1 MQIYQVGGAVRDAL
15 MGFSPKDKDYV
26 VVGATAAQMLSLGF
40 TQVGADFPVFLHP
53 QTADEYALARTERK
67 AGTGYHGFLVN
78 TENVS
83 LEEDLS
89 RRDLT
94 INAMAMDGQGAV
106 LDPHGGR
113 ADLYRKVLRHVGP
126 AFSEDPLRVLRVARF
141 WARLGPQWSVAPETL
156 TLMAGM
162 VRAGDL
168 DDLTPERI
176 WKEVSR
182 GLMEPHPGL
191 MLQLLHQLGVFE
203 LEVMADYRG
212 VLQGRPELLA
222 QAATAGDPLE
232 VRFALAFPRVWDKA
246 QALASRVPVLTRE
259 VAHLATELQAQ
270 GLGEFERLLP
280 DQKLRTLERMDPY
293 RQVERVE
300 LVLRVLRHWDASAA
314 ALLARALER
323 IVSVDVKAIA
333 RDMPPSPAVGQ
344 AIRQARLAVVDD

>member
-1 MQIYQVGGAVRDAL
+1 MNVYQVGGAVRDAL
-15 MGFSPKDKDYV
+15 MGLSPKDKDYV

-94 INAMAMDGQGAV
+94 INAMAMDGEGAV
-106 LDPHGGR
+106 VDPHGGQ
-113 ADLYRKVLRHVGP
+113 ADLSLKVLRHVGP

-141 WARLGPQWSVAPETL
+141 WARLGPKWTVAPETL
-156 TLMAGM
+156 TLMADM
-162 VRAGDL
+162 VRVGDL

-182 GLMEPHPGL
+182 GLMEPHPEL
-191 MLQLLHQLGVFE
+191 MLQLLCQLGVFE
-203 LEVMADYRG
+203 LDVMADYRG
-212 VLQGRPELLA
+212 VHQSDHELLA
-222 QAATAGDPLE
+222 QAAVAGEPAE

-246 QALASRVPVLTRE
+246 QALACRVPVLTRE
-259 VAHLATELQAQ
+259 VVHLATELRTH
-270 GLGEFERLLP
+270 GLANFDTLP
-280 DQKLRTLERMDPY
+280 PDMKLQLLERIDPY
-293 RQVERVE
+293 RQVDRAE
-300 LVLRVLRHWDASAA
+300 LVLRVLHYSEAAGAASF
-314 ALLARALER
+314 ARALER
-323 IVSVDVKAIA
+323 VVNVDVKAIA
-333 RDMPPSPAVGQ
+333 RGMPPGPAVGQ
-344 AIRQARLAVVDD
+344 AIRQARLAVVAA